1 MPNPALDLRTVKVK
15 FRREFLCLVSFVAVA
30 LMMLGCRQKSGA
42 EDWHA
47 GGPYSMREDH
57 GQFSVARILVLEP
70 EAVHVRIYKQRF
82 SARPTSVDPASLT
95 LGAYDDKEGFSI
107 GHVPLSRRTFALSD
121 PVFMSQQS
129 VSDKELEGYKMWK
142 ESSGKTF

>member
-1 MPNPALDLRTVKVK
+1 MKVK
-15 FRREFLCLVSFVAVA
+15 FRWEFLYLVSFVAVA
-30 LMMLGCRQKSGA
+30 LTMLGCDRQKSAA

-47 GGPYSMREDH
+47 GGLYSMREDN
-57 GQFSVARILVLEP
+57 GQFSVAKILVLEP

-107 GHVPLSRRTFALSD
+107 GQVPLSRRTFALSD